1 MSIIVNNH
9 ATSCNPHRTDLQFV
23 ASVEETMRAL
33 VEAVQ
38 KVNEKT
44 VPLCAHSPA
53 AHSCIGKWNLSDT
66 L

>member
-9 ATSCNPHRTDLQFV
+9 ATSCNTHRTDLQFV

-44 VPLCAHSPA
+44 VPLCAA
-53 AHSCIGKWNLSDT
+53 AIF
-66 L
+66 